1 MAATVLLAA
10 GCRDEEPVG
19 TAGPAAPLAVV
30 KSNPLPVL
38 AHYMPWYE
46 TLGHGGD
53 PDSAATLDEVRRLLL
68 RLEPDAAR
76 TLLATL

>member
-1 MAATVLLAA
+1 MMRFRIWMAATVLLAA

-38 AHYMPWYE
+38 
-46 TLGHGGD
+46 GHDGD

-68 RLEPDAAR
+68 RLEPDTAR